1 MSLLESE
8 PTHLRQQKSNRFL
21 ANINPL
27 QGGAPYFP
35 KLIYHSSFTFGFMVD
50 VSIMPM
56 KSHIEI
62 VILGMVYYS

>member
-8 PTHLRQQKSNRFL
+8 STHLRQQKPNRFL

-35 KLIYHSSFTFGFMVD
+35 KLIYHSSFTFRFKVD
-50 VSIMPM
+50 VSIILM
-56 KSHIEI
+56 KSHIKM
-62 VILGMVYYS
+62 VILGMIYYS